1 MSYLLDTCVIS
12 ELVRPEPNADVLQWF
27 YEHEEDRLFL
37 SVLTIGELERGIG
50 KLATSRRKTTLSKWV
65 RNDLIHRFEG
75 RLLPVDLPVVRHWGV
90 TTGMS
95 ERKGFPLSVI
105 DSLIAATAI
114 VHGLIVVSRNVLN
127 FERCSVDCLNPW

>member
-50 KLATSRRKTTLSKWV
+50 DRKS
-65 RNDLIHRFEG
+65 
-75 RLLPVDLPVVRHWGV
+75 VV
-90 TTGMS
+90 
-95 ERKGFPLSVI
+95 
-105 DSLIAATAI
+105 
-114 VHGLIVVSRNVLN
+114 
-127 FERCSVDCLNPW
+127 

>member
-65 RNDLIHRFEG
+65 RNDLVRRFEG

-90 TTGMS
+90 TTGTS
-95 ERKGFPLSVI
+95 ERLPLCQ
-105 DSLIAATAI
+105 D
-114 VHGLIVVSRNVLN
+114 
-127 FERCSVDCLNPW
+127 RCRR